1 MLRMKNILLK
11 ILFIISP
18 LLILAILGTMQGA
31 WFDVEEFIEMEDA
44 EVHHPTTVQY
54 ALYYLV
60 SAILLVVSG
69 LLMRQQRKSSSA
81 VLGQIAYVGIW
92 ALNLVIVLI
101 CALTL

>member
-1 MLRMKNILLK
+1 MKNILLK

-18 LLILAILGTMQGA
+18 LLILAILGIMQGA

-69 LLMRQQRKSSSA
+69 LLMRQQRKGSSA
-81 VLGQIAYVGIW
+81 VLGQVAYVGIW

-101 CALTL
+101 CAFSL

>member
-54 ALYYLV
+54 AL
-60 SAILLVVSG
+60 
-69 LLMRQQRKSSSA
+69 
-81 VLGQIAYVGIW
+81 
-92 ALNLVIVLI
+92 
-101 CALTL
+101 

>member
-11 ILFIISP
+11 ILFITSP
-18 LLILAILGTMQGA
+18 LLILAVLGTMQGA
-31 WFDVEEFIEMEDA
+31 WFDVEECIEMEDA

-69 LLMRQQRKSSSA
+69 LLLKQQYKGSST
-81 VLGQIAYVGIW
+81 VLGQVTYVGIW
-92 ALNLVIVLI
+92 TLDLVIVLI
-101 CALTL
+101 CAFSL

>member
-1 MLRMKNILLK
+1 MSCMKNILLK

-18 LLILAILGTMQGA
+18 LLILAVLGTMQGA

-54 ALYYLV
+54 VLYYLV

-69 LLMRQQRKSSSA
+69 LLLKQQYKCSSA
-81 VLGQIAYVGIW
+81 VLGQIAYVSIW

-101 CALTL
+101 CALAL

>member
-1 MLRMKNILLK
+1 MKNILFK

-18 LLILAILGTMQGA
+18 LLILAVLGTMQGA

>member
-44 EVHHPTTVQY
+44 EVHHPTIVQY

-69 LLMRQQRKSSSA
+69 LLMRQQRKGSST
-81 VLGQIAYVGIW
+81 VLGQIAYFGIW

>member
-1 MLRMKNILLK
+1 MKNILLK

-18 LLILAILGTMQGA
+18 LLILAVLGTMQGA

-92 ALNLVIVLI
+92 ALDLVIVLI

>member
-1 MLRMKNILLK
+1 MKNILLK

-18 LLILAILGTMQGA
+18 LLILAVLGTMQGA

-69 LLMRQQRKSSSA
+69 LLMRQQRKSSPA

>member
-18 LLILAILGTMQGA
+18 LLILAVLGTMQGA
-31 WFDVEEFIEMEDA
+31 WFDVEEYIEMEDA
-44 EVHHPTTVQY
+44 EVHHPTIVQY

-60 SAILLVVSG
+60 SAILLVLSG
-69 LLMRQQRKSSSA
+69 LLLKQQYKDSSA

-92 ALNLVIVLI
+92 ALDLVIVLI

>member
-1 MLRMKNILLK
+1 M
-11 ILFIISP
+11 
-18 LLILAILGTMQGA
+18 LILAILGTIQGA

-44 EVHHPTTVQY
+44 EAHHPTTLQY

-69 LLMRQQRKSSSA
+69 LLLKQQRKGSSA
-81 VLGQIAYVGIW
+81 VLDQVAYVGIW
-92 ALNLVIVLI
+92 ALDLVIVLI

>member
-1 MLRMKNILLK
+1 MKNILLK
-11 ILFIISP
+11 ILFITSP
-18 LLILAILGTMQGA
+18 LLILAVLGTMQGA

-44 EVHHPTTVQY
+44 EAHHPTTLQY

-69 LLMRQQRKSSSA
+69 LLLKQQRKGSSA
-81 VLGQIAYVGIW
+81 VLDQVAYVGIW
-92 ALNLVIVLI
+92 ALDLVIVLI

>member
-1 MLRMKNILLK
+1 MKNILLQ

-44 EVHHPTTVQY
+44 EVHHPTIVQY

-69 LLMRQQRKSSSA
+69 LLMRQQRKGSST

>member
-18 LLILAILGTMQGA
+18 LLIFAVLGIMQGA
-31 WFDVEEFIEMEDA
+31 WFDVEEYIEMEDA

-69 LLMRQQRKSSSA
+69 LLMRQQRKGSSA

-92 ALNLVIVLI
+92 TLDLVIVLI
-101 CALTL
+101 YAFSL

>member
-44 EVHHPTTVQY
+44 EVHHPTIVQY
-54 ALYYLV
+54 TLYYLV
-60 SAILLVVSG
+60 SAILLVLSA
-69 LLMRQQRKSSSA
+69 LLLKLQYKGSST
-81 VLGQIAYVGIW
+81 VFGQIAYVSLW
-92 ALNLVIVLI
+92 TLDLVIVLI
-101 CALTL
+101 CALSL

>member
-1 MLRMKNILLK
+1 M
-11 ILFIISP
+11 
-18 LLILAILGTMQGA
+18 LILAILGTIQGE

-44 EVHHPTTVQY
+44 EAHHPTTLQY

-69 LLMRQQRKSSSA
+69 LLLKQQRKGSSA
-81 VLGQIAYVGIW
+81 VLDQVAYVGIW
-92 ALNLVIVLI
+92 ALDLVIVLI